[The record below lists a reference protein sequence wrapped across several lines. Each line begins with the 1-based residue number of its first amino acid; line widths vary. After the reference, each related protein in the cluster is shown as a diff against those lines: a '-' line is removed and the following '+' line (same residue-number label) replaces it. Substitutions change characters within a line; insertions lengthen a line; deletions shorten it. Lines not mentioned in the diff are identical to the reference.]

1 MKKMSEKIIIS
12 VVASAVHTQY
22 WMELYNSLAKAN
34 TVPFELIF
42 VGNKQPDF
50 ELPENFS
57 FIYSEVKPA
66 QCWEIGSRRAIG
78 EYIMP
83 VSDDLIFSEGT
94 LNDLYRYQTE
104 EIGKVVVSCRYKL
117 RGGRVRDDL
126 MFFNINNPDSPPAL
140 MCPLVNRKIWE
151 SLGGIDRRFIA
162 LYWDLDLH
170 MRMFEL
176 GRKAF
181 FSPMSIAEERVNEGS
196 RLSGRYAAPD
206 RALLDSFWVTESG
219 CSNIRLAPV
228 EHFDNKDI
236 MFVSQGNKGEWK

>member
-1 MKKMSEKIIIS
+1 MG
-12 VVASAVHTQY
+12 
-22 WMELYNSLAKAN
+22 LYNSLAKAN
-34 TVPFELIF
+34 TVPFYLVF
-42 VGNKQPDF
+42 VFNKQPAF

-66 QCWEIGSRRAIG
+66 QCWELGSSRAIG

-83 VSDDLIFSEGT
+83 VADDLIFSEGV
-94 LNDLYRYQTE
+94 LNELYRYQTE
-104 EIGKVVVSCRYKL
+104 ETGKVVVSCRYKQ
-117 RGGRVRDDL
+117 GWGDNKVRDDI
-126 MFFNINNPDSPPAL
+126 MFFDINNPDSPPAL

-162 LYWDLDLH
+162 LYWDLDLY

-176 GRKAF
+176 GWKAF

-196 RLSGRYAAPD
+196 RLSGSYAGPD
-206 RALLDSFWVTESG
+206 RTLLNSFWVTESG